1 MTNITKISV
10 VLFFFSMGCFEVC
23 EAQSDN
29 PQKNIREFLDLVML
43 EPSYSA
49 DEIKEKFIYL
59 QSVHDSL
66 RQKQHDVLARSIG
79 HTKKRYAD
87 VYKNDKGRIIQ
98 YSELDKSQKISF
110 DKREFKN
117 IYAVVFASPD
127 IDPIYILTKGDK
139 IFSFD
144 YIIKG
149 TDGPAYFLSY

>member
-66 RQKQHDVLARSIG
+66 RQKQHNIFTKHIDYA
-79 HTKKRYAD
+79 KKRYVD
-87 VYKNDKGRIIQ
+87 VYKNDKGRIVP
-98 YSELDKSQKISF
+98 YNELDESQKVSF
-110 DKREFKN
+110 DTREFKN
-117 IYAVVFASPD
+117 IYAVVFSNPN
-127 IDPIYILTKGDK
+127 IKPIYILTKGDR

-149 TDGPAYFLSY
+149 TGGPAYFLSY